1 MNKMPQRNETREH
14 LLTTGE
20 SLCLQRGFTGMG
32 LSQLLNQA
40 QIPKGSF
47 YYYFPSKEAF
57 GVALLER
64 YFVRYLQN
72 LEQQLFQ
79 PADRRVSDYWPIF
92 AMRSICLNGRA
103 ILWAA

>member
-40 QIPKGSF
+40 QI
-47 YYYFPSKEAF
+47 
-57 GVALLER
+57 LR
-64 YFVRYLQN
+64 
-72 LEQQLFQ
+72 
-79 PADRRVSDYWPIF
+79 DRFITIF
-92 AMRSICLNGRA
+92 L
-103 ILWAA
+103 